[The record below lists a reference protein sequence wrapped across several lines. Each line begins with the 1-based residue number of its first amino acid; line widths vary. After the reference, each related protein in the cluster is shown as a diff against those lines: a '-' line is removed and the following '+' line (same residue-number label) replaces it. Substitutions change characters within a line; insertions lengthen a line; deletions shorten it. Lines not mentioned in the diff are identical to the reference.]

1 MSHPYRYVNREEAGR
16 LLAQR
21 LSHFSHVSDA
31 IVLGLPRGG
40 VPVAYVIA
48 KQLQKPLDIYLVSK
62 ITSPLQE
69 ELAIGAI
76 TSSGDLTVA
85 SELVNRLGI
94 TELELSKLIE
104 DRKALLEH
112 RARLLRGAKRF
123 RSLKNQTIILVDDG
137 MATGST
143 MALAVASIKKL
154 EPKKIIVAV
163 PVASQEAIDL
173 VKDIADEVIV
183 PLIPEFFY
191 SVSMWYSDFRQT
203 TDGEVIELLRQANR
217 ITKFDD
223 RYGIQV

>member
-1 MSHPYRYVNREEAGR
+1 MSHPYRYANREEAGR

-21 LSHFSHVSDA
+21 LSHLSHVPDA

-94 TELELSKLIE
+94 TELELANLIE

-143 MALAVASIKKL
+143 MSLAVASIKKL

-163 PVASQEAIDL
+163 PVASQEAIDQ

-203 TDGEVIELLRQANR
+203 TDGEVIELLRQANQ
-217 ITKFDD
+217 ITKSDD
-223 RYGIQV
+223 RYGIQA

>member
-1 MSHPYRYVNREEAGR
+1 MSHPYRYANREEAGR

-21 LSHFSHVSDA
+21 LSHFSHVPDA

-94 TELELSKLIE
+94 TELELANLIE

-143 MALAVASIKKL
+143 MSLAVASIKKL

-163 PVASQEAIDL
+163 PVASQEAIDQ

-203 TDGEVIELLRQANR
+203 TDGEVIELLRQANQ
-217 ITKFDD
+217 ITKSDD
-223 RYGIQV
+223 RYGIQA